1 MVMPPTVIV
10 LLGSLGLDYLLGDP
24 WTWYH
29 PVQAMGAVINVG
41 KGMILR
47 SGSRPWQ
54 QRLEGGVL
62 TIGLVLGSYGYAW
75 ALIAVATG
83 IHVWLGTVVHIILLA
98 SCLGGRSLRRAAEE
112 VLQPLQ
118 QENLEE
124 ARQQLSRYVGRDT
137 DSLNAVEICRALV
150 ETVAE
155 NTPDGATA
163 PLFFALLGGAPLA
176 FAYKAVS
183 TLDSMVGYRRDPYTY
198 LGTIPARTEDVLT
211 WIPARLTV
219 LSLALMQSDPIS
231 FWQACRRDALAD
243 PSPNSGWSEAAFAH
257 TLGVQLGGLNH
268 YQGIPTVKP
277 LLGSPGRAL
286 DPTVVR
292 DSLHLLR
299 RVMLIWVGVCV
310 GLRLGFTLWSTSLRQ

>member
-1 MVMPPTVIV
+1 MLISPTVLV

-29 PVQAMGAVINVG
+29 PVQAMGALINGG
-41 KGMILR
+41 KRIILHA
-47 SGSRPWQ
+47 GSRPWQ
-54 QRLEGGVL
+54 QRLGGGIL
-62 TIGLVLGSYGYAW
+62 TIGLGLGSYGYAW
-75 ALIAVATG
+75 ALIAVASG
-83 IHVWLGTVVHIILLA
+83 IHVWLGTALHIVLLA

-112 VLQPLQ
+112 VLQPLEQ
-118 QENLEE
+118 GDLEV
-124 ARQQLSRYVGRDT
+124 ARHQLSRYVGRDT
-137 DSLNAVEICRALV
+137 DSLNTVEICRALV

-198 LGTIPARTEDVLT
+198 LGTLPARTEDVLT

-219 LSLALMQSDPIS
+219 LSLALMQPNPIA
-231 FWQACRRDALAD
+231 FWRACRRDALAD

-257 TLGVQLGGLNH
+257 TLGIQLGGLNH
-268 YQGIPTVKP
+268 YQGIPTLKP
-277 LLGSPGRAL
+277 LLGTPGRPL
-286 DPTVVR
+286 DPVVVR

-299 RVMLIWVGVCV
+299 RVLLIWVGAGV
-310 GLRLGFTLWSTSLRQ
+310 GIRLGFELWG